1 MQDADPRT
9 YKIHFVLT
17 LLGFLMG
24 FLCGSNGTSRTQST
38 PILYGKFNIYIHS
51 KEINKIYTT
60 LDIPWYVDQLV
71 LRKSY
76 SLRNGSVTVN
86 WPFSESHCAFPLL
99 WSTWCGKCTPSLL
112 RKKYTM
118 WKYIVWMYIHVP
130 ENSWRSIT

>member
-86 WPFSESHCAFPLL
+86 
-99 WSTWCGKCTPSLL
+99 
-112 RKKYTM
+112 
-118 WKYIVWMYIHVP
+118 
-130 ENSWRSIT
+130 